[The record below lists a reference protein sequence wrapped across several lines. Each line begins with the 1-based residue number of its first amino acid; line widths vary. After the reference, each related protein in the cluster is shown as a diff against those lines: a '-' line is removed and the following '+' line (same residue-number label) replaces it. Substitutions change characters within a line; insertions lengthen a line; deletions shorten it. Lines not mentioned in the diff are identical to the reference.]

1 MAKKKRPGKKSASA
15 STNGAGKQTKTA
27 AVREYLK
34 ANPNAKAKDVI
45 EALKGKGMEISANY
59 VSMIKSKTLAKA
71 SRKKRGVAKSDVS
84 SHGQLEA
91 ALELARAC
99 RWDFESAR
107 HFLGMI
113 EKVHQGL
120 R

>member
-1 MAKKKRPGKKSASA
+1 MAKKKRVGKKPAA
-15 STNGAGKQTKTA
+15 AANGTGKPNKTA

-34 ANPNAKAKDVI
+34 ANPSAKAKDVI
-45 EALKGKGMEISANY
+45 EALKAKGIEISANY

-71 SRKKRGVAKSDVS
+71 SRKKSGVAKADVS
-84 SHGQLEA
+84 SRGQLEA
-91 ALELARAC
+91 ALTLARAC
-99 RWDFESAR
+99 RWDFEAAR
-107 HFLGMI
+107 HFLEMI